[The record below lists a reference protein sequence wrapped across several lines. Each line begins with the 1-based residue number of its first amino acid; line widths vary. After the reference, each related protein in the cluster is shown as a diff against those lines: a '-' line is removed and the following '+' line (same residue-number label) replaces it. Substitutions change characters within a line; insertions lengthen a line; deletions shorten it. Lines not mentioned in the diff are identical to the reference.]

1 MRKLTLL
8 LVMVLGVSL
17 QAGAQQ
23 FIAPTKR
30 STSNIDSTTTYTY
43 KMSDNIYK
51 VYKSRTGAYYIWKI
65 SKKTNNKMTKF
76 TINKVIISNSK
87 VTLFLNRSV

>member
-23 FIAPTKR
+23 FVAPTKY
-30 STSNIDSTTTYTY
+30 STSNVDSTTTYTY

-51 VYKSRTGAYYIWKI
+51 VYKSRTGAYYVWKT
-65 SKKTNNKMTKF
+65 SKKTNKKYRMYLPKEIQIKMGRKYET
-76 TINKVIISNSK
+76 TSK
-87 VTLFLNRSV
+87 

>member
-1 MRKLTLL
+1 MRRLTLL

-17 QAGAQQ
+17 QVGAQQ
-23 FIAPTKR
+23 FVAPTKR

-51 VYKSRTGAYYIWKI
+51 VYKSRTGAYYVWKT
-65 SKKTNNKMTKF
+65 SKKTNKKYRMYLPKEIQIKMGRKYEIT
-76 TINKVIISNSK
+76 SK
-87 VTLFLNRSV
+87 

>member
-23 FIAPTKR
+23 FVAPTKH
-30 STSNIDSTTTYTY
+30 SVSNVDSTTTYTY
-43 KMSDNIYK
+43 KMSSDIYK
-51 VYKSRTGAYYIWKI
+51 VYKSKTGAYYVWKT
-65 SKKTNNKMTKF
+65 SKKTNKKYRMYLPKEIQIKMGRKYQT
-76 TINKVIISNSK
+76 TSK
-87 VTLFLNRSV
+87 

>member
-1 MRKLTLL
+1 MKKLTLL

-23 FIAPTKR
+23 FVAPTKH
-30 STSNIDSTTTYTY
+30 STSNVDSTTTYTY

-51 VYKSRTGAYYIWKI
+51 VYKSRTGAYYVWKT
-65 SKKTNNKMTKF
+65 SKKTNKKYRIYLHKKIQIKMGRKYEIT
-76 TINKVIISNSK
+76 SK
-87 VTLFLNRSV
+87 

>member
-1 MRKLTLL
+1 MRRLTLL

-17 QAGAQQ
+17 QVGAQQ
-23 FIAPTKR
+23 FVAPTKR

-51 VYKSRTGAYYIWKI
+51 VYKSKTGAYYVWKT
-65 SKKTNNKMTKF
+65 SKKTNKKYRMYLPKEIQIKMGRKYEIT
-76 TINKVIISNSK
+76 SK
-87 VTLFLNRSV
+87 

>member
-23 FIAPTKR
+23 FVAPTKH
-30 STSNIDSTTTYTY
+30 STSNVDSTTTYTY
-43 KMSDNIYK
+43 KMSDNSYK

-65 SKKTNNKMTKF
+65 SKKTNKKYRMYLPKEIQIKMGRKYET
-76 TINKVIISNSK
+76 TSK
-87 VTLFLNRSV
+87 